1 MIITDL
7 FNTDGH
13 RLVLEDVGS
22 IGVTIH
28 SKEDDEIE
36 IFDIP
41 NDRWQLGIDQLI
53 KSR

>member
-13 RLVLEDVGS
+13 RLVLENVGS

-28 SKEDDEIE
+28 AKDDDEIE
-36 IFDIP
+36 TFKIF
-41 NDRWQLGIDQLI
+41 NDRYQLGVDQLI
-53 KSR
+53 RSR